1 MVDRLDLRAPP
12 VLVPAPAADA
22 LLEPVPGGLLKVF
35 LRFPPPSSAF
45 RRFRRRFR
53 RSNARR
59 SNACPWPYGLCRGGR
74 RGGGIR
80 PTLFPPLLRVI

>member
-45 RRFRRRFR
+45 RRFRRSNAR

-59 SNACPWPYGLCRGGR
+59 SNACPWPYGLCRGG
-74 RGGGIR
+74 GVR